1 MKNKQNLT
9 FYAIIKIMNYGDYIW
24 DLGGTLLDNYQ
35 ISTQAFLATL
45 ERFERTAE
53 FQAVYDALRYQLV
66 RPLPCLR
73 LI

>member
-53 FQAVYDALRYQLV
+53 FQAVPLRCRPV